1 MNLKK
6 LIKKA
11 AVQEAAKQ
19 ILPMDETP
27 KKLGKKTKVA
37 AGLVVVATVA
47 GALSQYLGG

>member
-6 LIKKA
+6 LIKKV

-27 KKLGKKTKVA
+27 KKLGTKTKVA
-37 AGLVVVATVA
+37 AGLAVVATVA